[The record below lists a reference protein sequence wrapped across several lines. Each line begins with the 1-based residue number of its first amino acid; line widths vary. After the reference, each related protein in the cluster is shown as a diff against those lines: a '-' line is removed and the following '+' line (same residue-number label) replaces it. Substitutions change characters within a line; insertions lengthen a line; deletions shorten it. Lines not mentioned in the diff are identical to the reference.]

1 MSAIPSVVVEERTAR
16 ALRTAID
23 PVVPPMSLDPSA
35 LVVAGRR
42 HRNRRTA
49 LMSTLGT
56 LAVGVVVFGGL
67 HLSGANTDQAIPA
80 KPDQQPHAIGPDQ
93 VAEIAPGI
101 MAVNRPDQRTL
112 ADGTVVVDFGMT
124 TTWPMQ
130 IPAERTLKPLAMVVY
145 SASLV
150 DWNAAH
156 PAVPGPRADRAVAL
170 GFTDGSKLSPVT
182 TAPMVWTSRGNV
194 PDYSAGGG
202 ADDGDGSFPLQDG
215 SVTYAGHLPRWIPDP
230 RVVLYSPR
238 GFVLADNTISH
249 SLDVPTYLAPTNDGS
264 LLYTVRILNDRNAL
278 PTAVG
283 RQEPMVALIV
293 GSDGSV
299 VTGLSCQR
307 QTVASCAAAF
317 GPGVFA
323 AGGLD
328 ASGARQSAAP
338 EAAATAT
345 VPAWVSSYP
354 ATPVVKELAPGITA
368 VAGPALTRLDDGRY
382 RADTGLAADPFHPD
396 QRIGVVPLDPEWI
409 NFNRDSTDALWTG
422 DTAVNLRFDDTNG
435 SRPTGMPFAWGSK
448 DTTTDWY
455 PQAQVRFTT
464 VMEMQSKGP
473 QGTQHVIAGV
483 VPAGLHDPKMQLCF
497 GPGDSSPTAG
507 ALTCLHDVP
516 LFRSP
521 TADGRQMFV
530 VRVDPSLG
538 FGDARTLAWGL
549 VFTDGSGL
557 QMPTNSCQA
566 ADFDPANPTMPPVAA
581 WCQPSSG

>member
-35 LVVAGRR
+35 LLHTAKR
-42 HRNRRTA
+42 HRSRRTA
-49 LMSTLGT
+49 AVSTVLT
-56 LAVGVVVFGGL
+56 LAAGVLVAGGL
-67 HLSGANTDQAIPA
+67 HLSGASTDQAIPA

-194 PDYSAGGG
+194 PDYSAGGVAEDPNG
-202 ADDGDGSFPLQDG
+202 SIPLADGSM
-215 SVTYAGHLPRWIPDP
+215 TYAGHVPRWIPDP

-238 GFVLADNTISH
+238 GFLLADNTISH

-299 VTGLSCQR
+299 FTGLSCQR
-307 QTVASCAAAF
+307 QTAASCEAMYGPGLLAAA
-317 GPGVFA
+317 
-323 AGGLD
+323 GLD
-328 ASGARQSAAP
+328 ALGQP
-338 EAAATAT
+338 LPAAAQAT
-345 VPAWVSSYP
+345 VPAWVSAYP
-354 ATPVVKELAPGITA
+354 STPTVKELAPGFTA
-368 VAGPALTRLDDGRY
+368 AVQPSLSRLDDGRY
-382 RADTGLAADPFHPD
+382 LANTGLAGNGYLSD
-396 QRIGVVPLDPEWI
+396 QQIGVVQIDTDWI
-409 NFNRDSTDALWTG
+409 NYSRGPSEPTWTG
-422 DTAVNLRFDDTNG
+422 DAAVAIAFDSTLPPRF
-435 SRPTGMPFAWGSK
+435 SGMPFAWSSHEQ
-448 DTTTDWY
+448 TIDWY
-455 PQAQVRFTT
+455 L
-464 VMEMQSKGP
+464 P
-473 QGTQHVIAGV
+473 QGRTAHVMQFGSAGTMGNQQDIAGV
-483 VPAGLHDPKMQLCF
+483 APAGMTDPTLDLCYTPAD
-497 GPGDSSPTAG
+497 GTG
-507 ALTCLHDVP
+507 LTCLRDVP
-516 LFRSP
+516 MFRAP
-521 TADGRQMFV
+521 TADGRPMFV
-530 VRVDPSLG
+530 VRFDPSLG
-538 FGDARTLAWGL
+538 YDDSHGLAYGL
-549 VFTDGSGL
+549 VFTDRSTGL
-557 QMPTNSCQA
+557 QVPFLACQA
-566 ADFDPANPTMPPVAA
+566 SEVDPANPAIPAVAGICVPPT
-581 WCQPSSG
+581 G